1 MQQPLPSVDR
11 RAFLAGTAALA
22 AASVAP
28 AVGAAADSPAPT
40 KPQAVSTARPS
51 RHAGTPWPICL
62 DTATIRPVPLLEKI
76 RIASEAGYDAIEPWE
91 SELADHERSGAS
103 LADLGKRLRDLGLR
117 VPSVIGLW
125 NAIPETQEAWD
136 AQLPATRE
144 RMRMAHAIGA
154 EHIQV
159 IPQPERPRERFD
171 PAWAAARYRDLLE
184 LGINE
189 YQLVPAMVFVKFLPG
204 ARTLGQA
211 AQIAIDSGH
220 PQAKVIPDT
229 FHMFIGGTP
238 FGGLRHLRGEFIAI
252 FQFNDAPAA
261 PTRDEL
267 QDRHR
272 VYPGDGVLP
281 LQQVLRDLRQTGFTG
296 CVSLELYNEEYW
308 KQDPMTVARTGLE
321 KTLAVI
327 RSACA

>member
-1 MQQPLPSVDR
+1 MHPTPPSVDR

-22 AASVAP
+22 AAVTTSGTAASVETGSRLAAP
-28 AVGAAADSPAPT
+28 AATP
-40 KPQAVSTARPS
+40 PS

-76 RIASEAGYDAIEPWE
+76 RIAAEAGYDAIEPWE
-91 SELADHERSGAS
+91 SELADHERSGGN
-103 LADLGKRLRDLGLR
+103 LKDLGKLLRDRGLR

-136 AQLPATRE
+136 AQLPASRD
-144 RMRMAHAIGA
+144 RMRMASAIGA

-184 LGINE
+184 IGIRD
-189 YQLVPAMVFVKFLPG
+189 YQLVPAMIFVKFLPG

-238 FGGLRHLRGEFIAI
+238 FGGLQHLRGEFIAI
-252 FQFNDAPAA
+252 FQFNDVPAA
-261 PTRDEL
+261 PARDALE
-267 QDRHR
+267 DRHR

-281 LQQVLRDLRQTGFTG
+281 LRDILRDLQRIGYTG

-308 KQDPMTVARTGLE
+308 KQDPMVVARTGLE

-327 RSACA
+327 RSSIG

>member
-1 MQQPLPSVDR
+1 MHEPSPSVDR

-22 AASVAP
+22 ATVTGASTMAARATTPQEPAP
-28 AVGAAADSPAPT
+28 AAA
-40 KPQAVSTARPS
+40 KPS

-62 DTATIRPVPLLEKI
+62 DTATIRPVPLLDKI
-76 RIASEAGYDAIEPWE
+76 RIAAEAGYDAIEPWE
-91 SELADHERSGAS
+91 SELADHERSGGN
-103 LADLGKRLRDLGLR
+103 LKDLGKLLRDRGLR

-125 NAIPETQEAWD
+125 NAIPETQDAWD
-136 AQLPATRE
+136 AQLPASRD
-144 RMRMAHAIGA
+144 RMRMASAIGA

-184 LGINE
+184 MGIRD

-238 FGGLRHLRGEFIAI
+238 FGGLQHLRGEFIAI

-261 PTRDEL
+261 PGRDALE
-267 QDRHR
+267 DRHR

-281 LQQVLRDLRQTGFTG
+281 LRDILRDLKRVGYTG

-308 KQDPMTVARTGLE
+308 KQDPSLVARTGLE

-327 RSACA
+327 RSACG

>member
-1 MQQPLPSVDR
+1 MAATVTGASAVAARAPAQQQPSSP
-11 RAFLAGTAALA
+11 TA
-22 AASVAP
+22 
-28 AVGAAADSPAPT
+28 
-40 KPQAVSTARPS
+40 KPS
-51 RHAGTPWPICL
+51 RHPGTPWPICL

-76 RIASEAGYDAIEPWE
+76 RIAAEAGYDAIEPWE
-91 SELADHERSGAS
+91 SELADYERSGGN
-103 LADLGKRLRDLGLR
+103 LKDLGKLLRDRGLR

-136 AQLPATRE
+136 AQLPASRD
-144 RMRMAHAIGA
+144 RMRMASAIGA

-171 PAWAAARYRDLLE
+171 PAWAAARYGDLLE
-184 LGINE
+184 IGIRD
-189 YQLVPAMVFVKFLPG
+189 YQIVPAMVFVKFLPG
-204 ARTLGQA
+204 TRTLGQA
-211 AQIAIDSGH
+211 AQVAIDSGH

-238 FGGLRHLRGEFIAI
+238 FGGLQHLRGDFIAI

-261 PTRDEL
+261 PVREAL
-267 QDRHR
+267 EDRHR

-281 LQQVLRDLRQTGFTG
+281 LQDILRDLKRIGYTG
-296 CVSLELYNEEYW
+296 CVSLELYNEDYW
-308 KQDPMTVARTGLE
+308 KQDPMVVARTGLE

-327 RSACA
+327 RSACG

>member
-1 MQQPLPSVDR
+1 M
-11 RAFLAGTAALA
+11 AATVTGASAMA
-22 AASVAP
+22 ARVAP
-28 AVGAAADSPAPT
+28 PQEPAT
-40 KPQAVSTARPS
+40 TRANPS

-62 DTATIRPVPLLEKI
+62 DTATIRPVPLLDKI
-76 RIASEAGYDAIEPWE
+76 RIAAAAGYDAIEPWE
-91 SELADHERSGAS
+91 SELADHERLGGN
-103 LADLGKRLRDLGLR
+103 LNDLGKLLRDQGLR

-136 AQLPATRE
+136 AQLPASRD
-144 RMRMAHAIGA
+144 RMRMASAIGA

-184 LGINE
+184 IGIRD

-229 FHMFIGGTP
+229 FHMFIGGTT
-238 FGGLRHLRGEFIAI
+238 FGGLHHLRGEFIAI

-261 PTRDEL
+261 PARDQL

-272 VYPGDGVLP
+272 VYPGEGVLP
-281 LQQVLRDLRQTGFTG
+281 LREILQDLKRTGYTG

-308 KQDPMTVARTGLE
+308 KQDPMMVAQTGLE

-327 RSACA
+327 RSACG

>member
-1 MQQPLPSVDR
+1 MHDSTPPVDR

-22 AASVAP
+22 ASV
-28 AVGAAADSPAPT
+28 VGTAAADQSRVPSVPASAP
-40 KPQAVSTARPS
+40 PSTS

-76 RIASEAGYDAIEPWE
+76 RIAAEAGYDAIEPWD
-91 SELADHERSGAS
+91 SELADHERSGGS
-103 LADLGKRLRDLGLR
+103 LADLGKHLRDLGLR

-136 AQLPATRE
+136 AQLPASRD

-184 LGINE
+184 IGIRD
-189 YQLVPAMVFVKFLPG
+189 YQLVPAMIFVKFLPG
-204 ARTLGQA
+204 SRTLGQA

-238 FGGLRHLRGEFIAI
+238 FGGLQHLRGEFIAI

-261 PTRDEL
+261 PARDALE
-267 QDRHR
+267 DRHR

-281 LQQVLRDLRQTGFTG
+281 LGDVLRDLRRIGFKG

-327 RSACA
+327 RSACG

>member
-1 MQQPLPSVDR
+1 MHEPPTTVDR

-22 AASVAP
+22 AAVTGTATVTAGP
-28 AVGAAADSPAPT
+28 ALPLNTVTADPPA
-40 KPQAVSTARPS
+40 S

-62 DTATIRPVPLLEKI
+62 DTSTIRPVPLLEKI
-76 RIASEAGYDAIEPWE
+76 RIAADAGYDAIEPWE
-91 SELADHERSGAS
+91 SELADHERSGS
-103 LADLGKRLRDLGLR
+103 LKDLGKGLRDRGLR

-136 AQLPATRE
+136 AQLPASRD
-144 RMRMAHAIGA
+144 RMRMAQAIGA

-159 IPQPERPRERFD
+159 IPQPERTRERFD

-184 LGINE
+184 IGIRD

-238 FGGLRHLRGEFIAI
+238 FGGLQHLRGEFIAI

-261 PTRDEL
+261 PARDALE
-267 QDRHR
+267 DRHR

-281 LQQVLRDLRQTGFTG
+281 LRDILRDLKRIGYTG

-308 KQDPMTVARTGLE
+308 KQDPMVVARTGLE

-327 RSACA
+327 RSACG